1 MNTKIPPQNTPAPI
15 GQNIGELVNKIRKD
29 QLKNTTEPLAA
40 KPRKLDS
47 SYELQLSEN
56 AQSNLNS
63 VLPTVRSPQDVRK
76 QMDLIKAA
84 AENAAGSIL
93 SAHKPSAKSVVDLL
107 A

>member
-15 GQNIGELVNKIRKD
+15 GQNPAEIANKIRKD
-29 QLKNTTEPLAA
+29 QTKNTAEPLAA
-40 KPRKLDS
+40 KPKKLDA
-47 SYELQLSEN
+47 SYELQLTES

-63 VLPTVRSPQDVRK
+63 ALPSVRTPQDIRK
-76 QMDLIKAA
+76 QLDFIKAA
-84 AENAAGSIL
+84 AENSAGSIL